1 MKVFLLLLFRSQ
13 RVMISVL
20 IILNSLKENNLIWRI
35 FFTLISLVIAEHNIA
50 EKSEHSTHDFDQLR
64 YIFIDDPVSSLDE
77 NHLIQLAVD
86 SAKLIK
92 TSKSDI
98 KFIIAS
104 HNSLLYNI
112 FYNELGLKKTDIF

>member
-1 MKVFLLLLFRSQ
+1 M
-13 RVMISVL
+13 
-20 IILNSLKENNLIWRI
+20 
-35 FFTLISLVIAEHNIA
+35 IAERNIV
-50 EKSEHSTHDFDQLR
+50 EESERSTHEFDQLR

-77 NHLIQLAVD
+77 NHLVQLAVA

-98 KFIIAS
+98 KFIIAT

-112 FYNELGLKKTDIF
+112 FYNELGLKSRYILRRLADGYFELKDKKVDSNHSFSIIFI

>member
-1 MKVFLLLLFRSQ
+1 M
-13 RVMISVL
+13 
-20 IILNSLKENNLIWRI
+20 
-35 FFTLISLVIAEHNIA
+35 IAEHNIA
-50 EKSEHSTHDFDQLR
+50 EKSERSTHEFDQLR

-112 FYNELGLKKTDIF
+112 FYNELGLKNRYILRRLADGYFELKDKIDDSNHSFSNHLYLK

>member
-1 MKVFLLLLFRSQ
+1 M
-13 RVMISVL
+13 
-20 IILNSLKENNLIWRI
+20 
-35 FFTLISLVIAEHNIA
+35 IAEHNIA
-50 EKSEHSTHDFDQLR
+50 EKSERSTHEFDQLR

-112 FYNELGLKKTDIF
+112 FYNELGLKKQIYSKTISRWLFWTRRQK